1 MTTGDPA
8 DAGWKPE
15 FLDYVFVSFTTA
27 TAFSPTDTMPL
38 SGWAKVLM
46 MIESLTSLTT
56 IGLLAA
62 RAVNL
67 IQ

>member
-1 MTTGDPA
+1 
-8 DAGWKPE
+8 
-15 FLDYVFVSFTTA
+15 VSFTTS

-38 SGWAKVLM
+38 SRWAKSLM
-46 MIESLTSLTT
+46 MVQALASLTT